1 MRSTFRFG
9 LLWRPLCLLPLFL
22 SACGGGD
29 GSTPGNTQ
37 PSPLPPGTV
46 GPAGGTVTGP
56 AGGQVV
62 IPAGAL
68 GQNVLISITPSSA
81 GAPALPTGVVPLGQM
96 FAFQPHG
103 TTFNAPA
110 TITIPFDPAL
120 VPAGRT
126 VALYKTTAGQAGW
139 EVVAGATVSGSSISA
154 PVSGFSYAQA
164 GAEPPRVVDD
174 TPWRWWEF
182 GKIMASN
189 RYERMEG
196 NTENL
201 RTTVQE
207 PPGVMFKPAVFGD
220 LTLHPVGSN
229 DIAGGEI
236 YGTANGHTY
245 WAEIEAPI
253 AADRYAAP
261 DTTATGS
268 KAVFIQKQS
277 YRKDASTANLSLT
290 ITQAYVEAID
300 YTGSDPVY
308 ARCPADEASALCRDI
323 LDAEV
328 EFHILV
334 VQGAQGDNLSSR
346 SVHHWKNGF
355 MTLRGFENHWF
366 PSVYFAAQA
375 FKPTWDEYSEFSNP
389 DFLVPG
395 KPVWK
400 RSQFEL
406 RDAGGDSA
414 RIFTLIEPLVVP
426 IDLDAVREGDEFTLD
441 VRIYLKANNR
451 RAYESYLKARLRD
464 PVNTNGVAIAMNGLT
479 PTNRP
484 VLGPITLA
492 APPARPD
499 CTAGND
505 PEAGT
510 LQFTSPGYQLREFD
524 RSARIIGVTR
534 TGGTRGLV
542 RATVSTSN
550 GTGIA
555 GTHYQQVTQ
564 VIEFEDGDDV
574 ARVIGVPVIDNNTED
589 GDVTVNLALSVE
601 QNCGHLGTPASA
613 VLTIIDD
620 EYTPP
625 EPGPSGQLDTTFDTD
640 GKATTAPFGGEQ
652 SKMVMTTDGRF
663 VIVGGTFTDF
673 IAARFNAD
681 GSPDTTFGGTGR
693 VTTDVAGGV
702 LTEYARAAALQPDGK
717 LVVAGH
723 VTQSNNS
730 VAVALVRY
738 NADGTLDTSFSG
750 DGKVIE
756 TGVLGRAFAVAVHT
770 DGKIL
775 VAGDAPV
782 SGRGADLADMLVAR
796 FNPDGSLD
804 TTFGTAG
811 VSVFDVTVGTDLAR
825 NLVLMANG
833 ASYVAGDAL
842 GSDPA
847 LQTGIA
853 KLHPN
858 GTLDT
863 SFGTGGKV
871 AIPGANVGRGL
882 ARQSDG
888 KLLLVGGTDTFPS
901 SFAVVRLDAD
911 GSYDSSFGNAGAMT
925 QRISDS
931 TTGEGDIAAAVA
943 IRHDN
948 RIYVAGKSGS
958 INENFGL
965 MRLNANGSLDTT
977 FGTNGISTVDFNG
990 LADGAESLAI
1000 QGDGKIVMGGYATPT
1015 SSDGYGLARVHP

>member
-1 MRSTFRFG
+1 
-9 LLWRPLCLLPLFL
+9 
-22 SACGGGD
+22 
-29 GSTPGNTQ
+29 
-37 PSPLPPGTV
+37 
-46 GPAGGTVTGP
+46 
-56 AGGQVV
+56 
-62 IPAGAL
+62 
-68 GQNVLISITPSSA
+68 
-81 GAPALPTGVVPLGQM
+81 
-96 FAFQPHG
+96 
-103 TTFNAPA
+103 
-110 TITIPFDPAL
+110 
-120 VPAGRT
+120 
-126 VALYKTTAGQAGW
+126 
-139 EVVAGATVSGSSISA
+139 
-154 PVSGFSYAQA
+154 
-164 GAEPPRVVDD
+164 
-174 TPWRWWEF
+174 
-182 GKIMASN
+182 
-189 RYERMEG
+189 
-196 NTENL
+196 
-201 RTTVQE
+201 
-207 PPGVMFKPAVFGD
+207 
-220 LTLHPVGSN
+220 
-229 DIAGGEI
+229 
-236 YGTANGHTY
+236 
-245 WAEIEAPI
+245 
-253 AADRYAAP
+253 
-261 DTTATGS
+261 
-268 KAVFIQKQS
+268 
-277 YRKDASTANLSLT
+277 
-290 ITQAYVEAID
+290 
-300 YTGSDPVY
+300 
-308 ARCPADEASALCRDI
+308 
-323 LDAEV
+323 
-328 EFHILV
+328 
-334 VQGAQGDNLSSR
+334 
-346 SVHHWKNGF
+346 
-355 MTLRGFENHWF
+355 
-366 PSVYFAAQA
+366 
-375 FKPTWDEYSEFSNP
+375 
-389 DFLVPG
+389 
-395 KPVWK
+395 
-400 RSQFEL
+400 
-406 RDAGGDSA
+406 
-414 RIFTLIEPLVVP
+414 
-426 IDLDAVREGDEFTLD
+426 
-441 VRIYLKANNR
+441 
-451 RAYESYLKARLRD
+451 
-464 PVNTNGVAIAMNGLT
+464 
-479 PTNRP
+479 
-484 VLGPITLA
+484 
-492 APPARPD
+492 
-499 CTAGND
+499 
-505 PEAGT
+505 
-510 LQFTSPGYQLREFD
+510 
-524 RSARIIGVTR
+524 
-534 TGGTRGLV
+534 
-542 RATVSTSN
+542 
-550 GTGIA
+550 
-555 GTHYQQVTQ
+555 
-564 VIEFEDGDDV
+564 
-574 ARVIGVPVIDNNTED
+574 
-589 GDVTVNLALSVE
+589 
-601 QNCGHLGTPASA
+601 
-613 VLTIIDD
+613 
-620 EYTPP
+620 
-625 EPGPSGQLDTTFDTD
+625 
-640 GKATTAPFGGEQ
+640 
-652 SKMVMTTDGRF
+652 

-723 VTQSNNS
+723 VTQANNS